1 MIENATFEN
10 VYAAV
15 CPVSWA
21 VCVCVCVRFERIY
34 LLYRYHYRNV
44 CVLM

>member
-1 MIENATFEN
+1 MIENAMFEN

-21 VCVCVCVRFERIY
+21 VCVRVCVCALKESIY
-34 LLYRYHYRNV
+34 YIV
-44 CVLM
+44 IITGTCVS

>member
-21 VCVCVCVRFERIY
+21 VCVCVCALKESIY
-34 LLYRYHYRNV
+34 YIV
-44 CVLM
+44 IITGTCVS